1 MKFVSLVFILSFV
14 TSLVY
19 GQVTSSSPNIEAERP
34 MATEVLQSQARFNQ
48 ITAKVGDHFRK
59 GLSHLENNRRSNAR
73 EEFDKTIEV
82 FLFSNVNVQSNQ
94 KLRECYSQLTE
105 TIYRIE
111 FPASNQLPNIR
122 SLSATCGLNIDNGL
136 ADKIAKIVQTTPII
150 STDNTALVTSANN
163 GNQTAAFQGFTEQ
176 KFEGSK
182 FISSEDGYSIRRD
195 VTLGRRLIQSN
206 QVNSCQNSDSPVIQG
221 LRLDT
226 PISLIKRDSK
236 LDFSKAKKFSVYTAN
251 DSYSF
256 ISPNKSVGSL
266 FLTFYKNNIMSIGVY
281 YSSEIRWSS
290 LEEFRQKIVDTL
302 GISGTW
308 ETVQTERYGT
318 RTILN
323 CKNFGITLTKG
334 GEEYSLLSS
343 SNIVHARR
351 IKDMTEASKEKAK
364 IQQHKKETFKP

>member
-1 MKFVSLVFILSFV
+1 MKLVSLVFILSFV

-19 GQVTSSSPNIEAERP
+19 GQVTSSSASGRNAGK
-34 MATEVLQSQARFNQ
+34 MQEVAQSGARFNQ
-48 ITAKVGDHFRK
+48 IIAKVGDHFKK

-94 KLRECYSQLTE
+94 KLRDCYSQLTE

-195 VTLGRRLIQSN
+195 VTPGRRLIQSN
-206 QVNSCQNSDSPVIQG
+206 QVNSCQNSDSPIIQG

-236 LDFSKAKKFSVYTAN
+236 LDFSKARKFDVFVASDNYAF
-251 DSYSF
+251 SL
-256 ISPNKSVGSL
+256 PNKNVKRLS
-266 FLTFYKNNIMSIGVY
+266 LTFYKNNLMVVLVY
-281 YSSEIRWSS
+281 YSGEIYWSS

-302 GISGTW
+302 GISGMWVTGQM
-308 ETVQTERYGT
+308 ENYGT
-318 RTILN
+318 QTVLE
-323 CKNFGITLTKG
+323 CKNFRVILYKAGQ
-334 GEEYSLLSS
+334 EYSLVSS
-343 SNIVHARR
+343 SKIVHARR
-351 IKDMTEASKEKAK
+351 LKDMIEANEEKVK
-364 IQQHKKETFKP
+364 TQHRKKETFKP